1 MGVKYPINE
10 NNPLYIELVWHK
22 YYNTLI
28 LNYQYKILNS
38 YFVAPY
44 TKYAS
49 FANHITDRAMPLPYR
64 IDKKGSLWE
73 GAVADKRLREIDASL
88 SIARKCRQSPSVI
101 SDEMPP
107 SSRRKA

>member
-49 FANHITDRAMPLPYR
+49 FANHITDRAVPLPYR

-73 GAVADKRLREIDASL
+73 GAVADKRLREIDVLL
-88 SIARKCRQSPSVI
+88 SAARMCRHSPSV
-101 SDEMPP
+101 SLRLPP